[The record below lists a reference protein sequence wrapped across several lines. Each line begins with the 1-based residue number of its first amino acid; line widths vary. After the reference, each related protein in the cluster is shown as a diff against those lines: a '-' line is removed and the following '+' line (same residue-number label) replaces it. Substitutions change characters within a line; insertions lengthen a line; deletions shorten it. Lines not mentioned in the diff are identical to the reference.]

1 MIICLH
7 NRTCPT
13 LVLPQGIIEFVEDG
27 LKQCDVI
34 TSLDIDAMM
43 STLFAR
49 LDKLG
54 EFEMSLGVNNTGYW
68 ILFTLN
74 QYYFFFIP
82 YEKCKKR
89 RCSNNYMVPNPLNL
103 FDGYSWNI
111 RTALSRAGRE
121 QEPQVEN
128 CLTGIRMGTEMTLI
142 MGSPCGPDSPVS

>member
-1 MIICLH
+1 MII
-7 NRTCPT
+7 TCPT

-89 RCSNNYMVPNPLNL
+89 RYRGNGM
-103 FDGYSWNI
+103 
-111 RTALSRAGRE
+111 
-121 QEPQVEN
+121 
-128 CLTGIRMGTEMTLI
+128 
-142 MGSPCGPDSPVS
+142 

>member
-1 MIICLH
+1 G
-7 NRTCPT
+7 NGERTCPT

-111 RTALSRAGRE
+111 RTCNYRIYIQYTLVFCLAF
-121 QEPQVEN
+121 PQY
-128 CLTGIRMGTEMTLI
+128 CFKT
-142 MGSPCGPDSPVS
+142 

>member
-1 MIICLH
+1 MLTFVMIMFIH
-7 NRTCPT
+7 IYDYIRTRYISYSRTCPT

-68 ILFTLN
+68 ILFTVC
-74 QYYFFFIP
+74 P
-82 YEKCKKR
+82 
-89 RCSNNYMVPNPLNL
+89 
-103 FDGYSWNI
+103 
-111 RTALSRAGRE
+111 
-121 QEPQVEN
+121 
-128 CLTGIRMGTEMTLI
+128 
-142 MGSPCGPDSPVS
+142 